1 MDEFVENLKKMKRQG
16 NSQEGKRPITN
27 KRKKIDLT
35 SQAKMTEEKRKL
47 KRQPERELKKR
58 PERQRESRQRPES
71 NLVPPSQEKKKR
83 PLERKTAPKKKRR
96 KLSPEEIERRR
107 KKKQKEQ
114 ILEIIKF
121 ILPVI
126 IMAAIVFIFIFK
138 TSPHM
143 VDGDSMNP
151 TLIDG
156 DKVIVTRTKKPE
168 RYDIITFDPPV
179 DSDFQYVKRVIG
191 MPGDAVW
198 VNGSDLFINEGGKVP
213 ENIEEASANELPD
226 GTIKVTLSS
235 KALEQMGN
243 IEKIPD
249 DCYFVLGDNRNNS
262 TDSRDFGLVGS
273 SSIEG
278 VVSFRYGP
286 MGSIGWVN

>member
-1 MDEFVENLKKMKRQG
+1 MDEFVENLKKMKRKG
-16 NSQEGKRPITN
+16 DSQTGKRPITN
-27 KRKKIDLT
+27 KRRKIDLAE
-35 SQAKMTEEKRKL
+35 QARREERRKL
-47 KRQPERELKKR
+47 KRKLEREAEQQQERAKKELQAAKK
-58 PERQRESRQRPES
+58 P
-71 NLVPPSQEKKKR
+71 LVPLEKEKKKE
-83 PLERKTAPKKKRR
+83 PVERKKRPKKKRR

-107 KKKQKEQ
+107 KKRQKEQ

-121 ILPVI
+121 VLPVI
-126 IMAAIVFIFIFK
+126 IMATIVFIFIFR

-151 TLIDG
+151 TLING

-179 DSDFQYVKRVIG
+179 ESDFQYVKRVIG

-198 VNGSDLFINEGGKVP
+198 VNGSDLFINEGGNLP
-213 ENIEEASANELPD
+213 ENAEEITANNLPD
-226 GTIKVTLSS
+226 GTIKVALSS
-235 KALEQMGN
+235 KALDQLRN
-243 IEKIPD
+243 IDKIPD
-249 DCYFVLGDNRNNS
+249 DCYFVLGDNRGNS

-278 VVSFRYGP
+278 IVSFRYGP
-286 MGSIGWVN
+286 LSSIGWIS

>member
-1 MDEFVENLKKMKRQG
+1 MDEFVENLKRMKREG
-16 NSQEGKRPITN
+16 DSQAGKRPMTN
-27 KRKKIDLT
+27 KRKKIDLAGQT
-35 SQAKMTEEKRKL
+35 KKTEEKRKL
-47 KRQPERELKKR
+47 KRKPESELK
-58 PERQRESRQRPES
+58 QRPEA
-71 NLVPPSQEKKKR
+71 QEAPERPRVIENKVKKKK
-83 PLERKTAPKKKRR
+83 PVERKTGPKKKRR

-107 KKKQKEQ
+107 KKRQKEQ

-121 ILPVI
+121 VLPVV
-126 IMAAIVFIFIFK
+126 IMAAIVFVFIFK

-151 TLIDG
+151 TLING
-156 DKVIVTRTKKPE
+156 DKVIVTRTKQPE

-198 VNGSDLFINEGGKVP
+198 VNGTDLFINEGGNMP
-213 ENIEEASANELPD
+213 ENIEETAANNLPD

-235 KALEQMGN
+235 KALEQMEQ
-243 IEKIPD
+243 IDKIPEN
-249 DCYFVLGDNRNNS
+249 CYFVLGDNRTNS

-278 VVSFRYGP
+278 IVSFRYGP
-286 MGSIGWVN
+286 LSSIGWIS

>member
-1 MDEFVENLKKMKRQG
+1 MDEFVENLKRMKREG
-16 NSQEGKRPITN
+16 DSQAGKRPMTN
-27 KRKKIDLT
+27 KRKKIDLAGQT
-35 SQAKMTEEKRKL
+35 KKTEEKRKL
-47 KRQPERELKKR
+47 KRKPESELKKR
-58 PERQRESRQRPES
+58 PEAQEAPGRPRVTE
-71 NLVPPSQEKKKR
+71 NKVKKKK
-83 PLERKTAPKKKRR
+83 PVERKTGPKKKRR

-107 KKKQKEQ
+107 KKRQKEQ

-121 ILPVI
+121 VLPVV
-126 IMAAIVFIFIFK
+126 IMAAIVFVFIFK

-151 TLIDG
+151 TLING
-156 DKVIVTRTKKPE
+156 DKVIVTRTKQPE

-198 VNGSDLFINEGGKVP
+198 VNGTDLFINEGGNMP
-213 ENIEEASANELPD
+213 ENIEETAANNLPD

-235 KALEQMGN
+235 KALEQMEQ
-243 IEKIPD
+243 IDKIPEN
-249 DCYFVLGDNRNNS
+249 CYFVLGDNRTNS

-278 VVSFRYGP
+278 IVSFRYGP
-286 MGSIGWVN
+286 LSSIGWIS

>member
-16 NSQEGKRPITN
+16 NSQTGKRPITN
-27 KRKKIDLT
+27 KRKKIDLA
-35 SQAKMTEEKRKL
+35 SQAKRAEEKRKL
-47 KRQPERELKKR
+47 KRKSEQELKER
-58 PERQRESRQRPES
+58 PDKQLKAPQRPEKQS
-71 NLVPPSQEKKKR
+71 LDSEKPKKKR
-83 PLERKTAPKKKRR
+83 PPERKPAPKKKRR

-107 KKKQKEQ
+107 KKRQKEQ

-126 IMAAIVFIFIFK
+126 IMATIVFIFIFR

-151 TLIDG
+151 TLVDG

-198 VNGSDLFINEGGKVP
+198 VNGSELFINEGGKVP
-213 ENIEEASANELPD
+213 EDMEETTANALPD

-235 KALEQMGN
+235 KALEQMEN

-249 DCYFVLGDNRNNS
+249 DCYFVLGDNRSNS

-278 VVSFRYGP
+278 IVSFRYGP
-286 MGSIGWVN
+286 MGSIGWIS

>member
-1 MDEFVENLKKMKRQG
+1 MDEFVENLKRMKREG
-16 NSQEGKRPITN
+16 DSQAGKRPMTN
-27 KRKKIDLT
+27 KRKKIDLAGQT
-35 SQAKMTEEKRKL
+35 KKTEEKRKL
-47 KRQPERELKKR
+47 KRKPESELKKR
-58 PERQRESRQRPES
+58 PEAQEAPERPRVTE
-71 NLVPPSQEKKKR
+71 NKVKKKK
-83 PLERKTAPKKKRR
+83 PVERKTGPKKKRR

-107 KKKQKEQ
+107 KKRQKEQ

-121 ILPVI
+121 VLPVV
-126 IMAAIVFIFIFK
+126 IMAAIVFVFIFK

-151 TLIDG
+151 TLING
-156 DKVIVTRTKKPE
+156 DKVIVTRTKQPE

-198 VNGSDLFINEGGKVP
+198 VNGTDLFINEGGNMP
-213 ENIEEASANELPD
+213 ENIEETAANNLPD

-235 KALEQMGN
+235 KALEQMEQ
-243 IEKIPD
+243 IDKIPEN
-249 DCYFVLGDNRNNS
+249 CYFVLGDNRTNS

-278 VVSFRYGP
+278 IVSFRYGP
-286 MGSIGWVN
+286 LSSIGWIS

>member
-16 NSQEGKRPITN
+16 DSQVGKRPITN
-27 KRKKIDLT
+27 KRKKIDLA
-35 SQAKMTEEKRKL
+35 SQVKIAEEKRKL
-47 KRQPERELKKR
+47 KRKPDEELKKR
-58 PERQRESRQRPES
+58 
-71 NLVPPSQEKKKR
+71 KKR
-83 PLERKTAPKKKRR
+83 PLEAQQRPENPLEPQNKPKKKKAVERKSGPKKKRR

-114 ILEIIKF
+114 ILEIVKF
-121 ILPVI
+121 VLPVI
-126 IMAAIVFIFIFK
+126 IMAVIVFLFIFN

-151 TLIDG
+151 TLING

-191 MPGDAVW
+191 MPGDAIW
-198 VNGSDLFINEGGKVP
+198 VNGSELFINEGGKVP
-213 ENIEEASANELPD
+213 ENMEETAANELPD
-226 GTIKVTLSS
+226 GTIKVTLST
-235 KALEQMGN
+235 KALEQLEN
-243 IEKIPD
+243 VEKIPEN
-249 DCYFVLGDNRNNS
+249 CYFVLGDNRDNS
-262 TDSRDFGLVGS
+262 SDSRDFGLVGS

-278 VVSFRYGP
+278 IVSFRYGP
-286 MGSIGWVN
+286 MNSIGWIS